1 MSIDFSVTTM
11 SQMAGGATASA
22 ASSLATGSLMGNAAA
37 QVEDPMSLLAD
48 AAEELTFAAD
58 TTDEYELEDRKERE
72 RAESAYAERVKLY
85 QDLMHEA
92 GKSQNIDRLKDSL
105 RAREGREKAS
115 REALYRFPDPSDAYA
130 ALSEAL
136 DAFSDDP
143 SVDPSVI
150 EDIRQGLAEL
160 EAEHGPQIRS
170 GIQGALAAAGYPELD
185 SADGLRDLYRRRSGG
200 TGRADGLRDLYRQ
213 TVCDF
218 TDVNAAF
225 THIHEKYGDV
235 GFGKAMD
242 FLFNA
247 LGNDL
252 ATDVP
257 SMETTHLESVH
268 ATLEQVRLLQS
279 THVQCERLL
288 QRWQDV
294 HGVQC
299 GLAPMELLG
308 DLVDLRKEHF
318 LGAMQIDRIASK
330 AKAPDIE
337 REVLFLQELLN
348 MARNLPVQLFDGEQG
363 RMKVIDAV
371 QESVDAAIRREDEY
385 LASLGDA

>member
-115 REALYRFPDPSDAYA
+115 RETLYRFPDPSDAYA

-185 SADGLRDLYRRRSGG
+185 SADGLRDLYR
-200 TGRADGLRDLYRQ
+200 Q

-225 THIHEKYGDV
+225 AHIHEKYGDV
-235 GFGKAMD
+235 GFG
-242 FLFNA
+242 
-247 LGNDL
+247 
-252 ATDVP
+252 
-257 SMETTHLESVH
+257 
-268 ATLEQVRLLQS
+268 
-279 THVQCERLL
+279 
-288 QRWQDV
+288 
-294 HGVQC
+294 
-299 GLAPMELLG
+299 
-308 DLVDLRKEHF
+308 
-318 LGAMQIDRIASK
+318 
-330 AKAPDIE
+330 
-337 REVLFLQELLN
+337 
-348 MARNLPVQLFDGEQG
+348 
-363 RMKVIDAV
+363 
-371 QESVDAAIRREDEY
+371 
-385 LASLGDA
+385 